1 MNKQVAK
8 ELKIFTNKVCDRYS
22 NNNRANNF
30 NNETFKVQEIIPTSD
45 HTATVIYEKN
55 TGKRAIFFFYYLASS
70 SYSKWNYFVPTDSH
84 LNGMNVIMNQ
94 KVEVERYNYK
104 YNFNNEK

>member
-8 ELKIFTNKVCDRYS
+8 ELKIFTDVVCERYS
-22 NNNRANNF
+22 KKDRTNNF

-55 TGKRAIFFFYYLASS
+55 TGKRAAFFFYYIASFK
-70 SYSKWNYFVPTDSH
+70 KWNYYVPTDSH
-84 LNGMNVIMNQ
+84 INGMSAFANQ
-94 KVEVERYNYK
+94 KIEVERHNYK
-104 YNFNNEK
+104 YNF